1 MNISGKSPIESLI
14 FVTASLIDIMTRE
27 IELLKNM
34 QPQQIRELQQE
45 KTDLARA
52 YETYMNRIKAEPQIL
67 LSADSSI
74 KRQLKELTAKF
85 QAVLA
90 ENERALRAVKSVS
103 ERLLNVIINTLAEKQ
118 NGAAYSATGALGNGT
133 ISTGGRGN
141 VSLTVDQRL

>member
-34 QPQQIRELQQE
+34 QPQQIRDLQQE

-103 ERLLNVIINTLAEKQ
+103 ERLLNVIVNTLAEKQ

-141 VSLTVDQRL
+141 ISLTVDQRL